1 MEIRRS
7 KNSNALIYLINL
19 LIFCNLFIGWGFQ
32 NFTIFGIPV
41 NEIAMIIILII
52 INIFF
57 IIKHLN
63 FVVNIL
69 PFIFWLLYGVFF
81 IFSGYIQYGIW
92 ALRDGSHVIDSLFL
106 IIGFFL
112 VSSEKNYN
120 FFFNNI
126 KYLIYV
132 GLIYVI
138 LLPFKNNIQSFIPN
152 VAGAAGYNVTL
163 SLFNYTSITTT
174 WVWLAFYSLINYN
187 RIKGNLLL
195 GKIIPF
201 LFIFTSIV
209 FFQQRMIYL
218 SIVFILIFLLIF
230 NNQKSYQKFLSYIIF
245 FFILSTLIS
254 FFNIPILGRIQN
266 FSSLFLFEHVMSTF
280 GYVSE
285 KTLATSGTVDQ
296 RLLWLM
302 EVMNNSFSSTA
313 RFIFGNG
320 FGTPLIEFSI
330 YNDVIVREPHNTYLS
345 IYGKMGLAGFFIW
358 IWTHICFFNTWRK
371 FYRYAVLNNKTQ
383 EKNRLLGLIIYIIII
398 LVCGITTSIFE
409 STWIASM
416 YYIIW
421 GIIFRIC
428 YNIYINSLEKKLI
441 VN

>member
-195 GKIIPF
+195 GKII
-201 LFIFTSIV
+201 
-209 FFQQRMIYL
+209 
-218 SIVFILIFLLIF
+218 
-230 NNQKSYQKFLSYIIF
+230 QK
-245 FFILSTLIS
+245 
-254 FFNIPILGRIQN
+254 
-266 FSSLFLFEHVMSTF
+266 
-280 GYVSE
+280 
-285 KTLATSGTVDQ
+285 A
-296 RLLWLM
+296 
-302 EVMNNSFSSTA
+302 
-313 RFIFGNG
+313 
-320 FGTPLIEFSI
+320 
-330 YNDVIVREPHNTYLS
+330 
-345 IYGKMGLAGFFIW
+345 
-358 IWTHICFFNTWRK
+358 
-371 FYRYAVLNNKTQ
+371 
-383 EKNRLLGLIIYIIII
+383 
-398 LVCGITTSIFE
+398 
-409 STWIASM
+409 
-416 YYIIW
+416 
-421 GIIFRIC
+421 
-428 YNIYINSLEKKLI
+428 
-441 VN
+441 